1 MTAHSK
7 EEAVTLILRHTQ
19 EVLNR
24 DGWIQGNLHT
34 PEGHCLVGAIHCA
47 GRELEAYYKDLEVAQ
62 LVLRNTL
69 THLVGQHSGIGQ
81 WNDLKTTL
89 RHHVDG
95 LIEEAIERVE
105 YYAGT

>member
-1 MTAHSK
+1 MTFHSK
-7 EEAVTLILRHTQ
+7 EEAIVGILRQTQ

-34 PEGHCLVGAIHCA
+34 PEGHCLIGGLFKASA
-47 GRELEAYYKDLEVAQ
+47 ELEVNYKDTEATN

-69 THLVGQHSGIGQ
+69 THMIGPHSGIGQ
-81 WNDLKTTL
+81 WNDLKTTK
-89 RHHVDG
+89 RHQVDE
-95 LIEEAIERVE
+95 LIEEAIERTQ